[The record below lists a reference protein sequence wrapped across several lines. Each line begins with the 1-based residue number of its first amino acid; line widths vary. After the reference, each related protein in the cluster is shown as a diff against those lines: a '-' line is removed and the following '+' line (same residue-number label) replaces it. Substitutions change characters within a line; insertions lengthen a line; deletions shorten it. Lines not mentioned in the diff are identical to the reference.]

1 MTGLE
6 LGGAAVA
13 DDVPLAPLTTLRIGP
28 VARRLITC
36 TSTEQI
42 VEVLRASD
50 DVLVLAGG
58 SNVVVHE
65 IGRASCR
72 ERVYHPV

>member
-1 MTGLE
+1 VTGLE

-36 TSTEQI
+36 SSTEQI
-42 VEVLRASD
+42 VEVLRTSG
-50 DVLVLAGG
+50 DVLVLA
-58 SNVVVHE
+58 E
-65 IGRASCR
+65 
-72 ERVYHPV
+72 